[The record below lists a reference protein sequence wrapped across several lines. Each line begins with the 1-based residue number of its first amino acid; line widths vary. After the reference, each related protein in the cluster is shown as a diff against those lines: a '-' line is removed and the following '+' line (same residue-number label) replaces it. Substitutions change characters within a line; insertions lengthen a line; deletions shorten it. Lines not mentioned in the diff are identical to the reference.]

1 MKTIILYFSYS
12 GDAELL
18 ARSVQQVRRWQPS
31 IPILVADDA
40 SDPMP
45 QGVMGSDVHVFKTRY
60 DRGGTGKG
68 LAAVLGELRTMRD
81 AMLCAHADYCIKLDP
96 DCYVRDLRPLLPG
109 QADGI
114 PEPDFLGCEG
124 ARALLPMGC
133 AYRISRWG
141 VQRALE
147 YIEERKCWQPG
158 TYAEALTIWHVLALT
173 RLPLQLLPADVG
185 YLQGF
190 RLSRGA
196 VAPEVELA
204 GIVHCG
210 EPYMENNQAMRA
222 SRELA
227 MTRMAYMRSLPFE

>member
-18 ARSVQQVRRWQPS
+18 AASVKRLRQWEPS

-40 SDPMP
+40 ADPMP
-45 QGVMGSDVHVFKTRY
+45 AGLIGSDVHLFKTRFA
-60 DRGGTGKG
+60 RGGTGKG
-68 LAAVLGELRTMRD
+68 LEAVVGELRTMRD

-96 DCYVRDLRPLLPG
+96 DVWVSDLRPLLPG
-109 QADGI
+109 ANT

-133 AYRISRWG
+133 AYRVSKWA
-141 VQRALE
+141 VKRALE
-147 YIEERKCWQPG
+147 YIESRKLWQPG
-158 TYAEALTIWHVLALT
+158 AYAEALTIWHVLALT
-173 RLPLQLLPADVG
+173 RLPMQLLELSTG

-190 RLSRGA
+190 RLHRGRVPA
-196 VAPEVELA
+196 EVASA

-210 EPYMENNQAMRA
+210 EPYLEGKQAQRA

-227 MTRMAYMRSLPFE
+227 MTRMALLRALPE